1 MDTSFMDFSYFVI
14 MFMVALVAGFIN
26 VVSGGGGFLYWRSLN
41 FWFTPANALAT
52 NKIQALGSSLTS
64 EFTFTPGTY

>member
-26 VVSGGGGFLYWRSLN
+26 VVSGGGGFLSIGALLI
-41 FWFTPANALAT
+41 FWFTPGECAGN
-52 NKIQALGSSLTS
+52 Q
-64 EFTFTPGTY
+64 

>member
-26 VVSGGGGFLYWRSLN
+26 VVSGGGGFSLL
-41 FWFTPANALAT
+41 AL
-52 NKIQALGSSLTS
+52 S
-64 EFTFTPGTY
+64 